1 MYAPLAFG
9 KDLKIEY
16 DTDIKDLNGTFNS
29 TEENSFAFEIAEADI
44 KFNMYNSIP
53 LKLALSA
60 TAIDLD
66 GNPMDGVKASLDG
79 EIMPG
84 TIDSPA
90 LTPVHIILKADKDA
104 LKTFDGLRL
113 LVSGTSGDSV
123 EGQPLNSNQG
133 IQLKNISLRIKGGV
147 TTSLNE

>member
-1 MYAPLAFG
+1 MKYAPLAFG

-79 EIMPG
+79 EIMPRPSQKSWNSSEMKFDPLSVMMLCG
-84 TIDSPA
+84 TPN
-90 LTPVHIILKADKDA
+90 L
-104 LKTFDGLRL
+104 
-113 LVSGTSGDSV
+113 
-123 EGQPLNSNQG
+123 
-133 IQLKNISLRIKGGV
+133 
-147 TTSLNE
+147 